1 MTLLSD
7 DMRKKSRPSL
17 FRHFLVVQETFYENY
32 EGLKWWSPKVPNSP
46 KPILQENR
54 GMILFQQFVITYEML
69 WRLTRGSL
77 VFLGCENWRRILDL
91 LYFLLR
97 RYLST
102 SENGLIQRDHL
113 SLNNLNFLLTVLFVH
128 SLFK

>member
-1 MTLLSD
+1 
-7 DMRKKSRPSL
+7 
-17 FRHFLVVQETFYENY
+17 
-32 EGLKWWSPKVPNSP
+32 
-46 KPILQENR
+46 
-54 GMILFQQFVITYEML
+54 MILFQQFVITYEML
-69 WRLTRGSL
+69 GRLTRGSL